1 MVCIERIWRSS
12 TSESNIYR
20 WDAGD
25 EIWERDGDSIF
36 HYRVISRTFLNDEQ
50 TEMKE
55 VLEPL
60 PETAIP
66 AEIFMQAC
74 ISDMGWEQQE
84 QEQEEDELKETDSW
98 DWTPI
103 SHCIPS
109 NVLYQSPSLIYDDPI
124 EWYATQE
131 SSH

>member
-12 TSESNIYR
+12 PSESKIYR

-60 PETAIP
+60 LETAIP

-74 ISDMGWEQQE
+74 ISDMGWDQQE
-84 QEQEEDELKETDSW
+84 QEEEQEEAKETDSW

-103 SHCIPS
+103 LHCIPS

>member
-12 TSESNIYR
+12 PSESKIYR

-60 PETAIP
+60 LETAIP

-74 ISDMGWEQQE
+74 ICDMGWDQQE
-84 QEQEEDELKETDSW
+84 QEEEEEEAKETDSW

-103 SHCIPS
+103 LHCIPS
-109 NVLYQSPSLIYDDPI
+109 NILYQSPSLIYDDPI